1 MCVAHSEICLPCSP
15 SSPFRVTPT
24 VCDACTRCADGYGC
38 CYSWG
43 RELGYGHRSNAKLC
57 FTFGS
62 NVDSWRP
69 YSQWQ
74 HVAFRTVIALMPIM
88 CDSAVSPGRS
98 IEGTLAFCVQD
109 TFGKNPRCTCM
120 SLPYRKQLPHPCPS
134 LFGPWPCT
142 RTSLPRRK
150 NRSAVPLPRVCSR
163 PFCCALR
170 FCTAK
175 ISLPC
180 PCPGL
185 FLPLSC
191 PCPCPG

>member
-1 MCVAHSEICLPCSP
+1 MQ
-15 SSPFRVTPT
+15 
-24 VCDACTRCADGYGC
+24 TRWHCADGYGC

-134 LFGPWPCT
+134 LFGPWPPCT

-163 PFCCALR
+163 PLLR
-170 FCTAK
+170 T
-175 ISLPC
+175 SLLHRKNQPA
-180 PCPGL
+180 
-185 FLPLSC
+185 LPL
-191 PCPCPG
+191 PGSVPAIVVPLPVPWLTH